1 MQDTGNYYLI
11 NHLVMFTGLTDR
23 TIRNYIASGILQ
35 GEKINGLWH
44 FTSEQ
49 VDSFVRHPAVRPSI
63 LAKNNSLVYDFLL
76 EDKKKKQEIC
86 MILDI
91 PQADKKSTAEFF
103 CYRITNE
110 DYHNIRFSFDGVM
123 DMARVILRGDAT
135 EVLRLVNEYNESK

>member
-1 MQDTGNYYLI
+1 MQDTGHYYLI
-11 NHLVMFTGLTDR
+11 NYLVMFTGLTDR

-44 FTSEQ
+44 FTAEQ

>member
-44 FTSEQ
+44 FTAEQ